1 MSGSKNWFCIDRAPL
16 DFCLIDK
23 MAMKLSPAIQVI
35 GTPTTVGENMRTL
48 VILLFAAAA
57 FSGSFSTAQAE
68 EAGNVT
74 IPDKVRA
81 NILKRHPQAQD
92 LKASHETHF
101 GQQLLEV
108 SFKDTEDELKHE
120 LFRTDGALFA
130 NEILLANGLEI
141 SPDVTKVLA
150 DNFAGYRLEKAELVI
165 NPNGVGEE
173 YELFIEV
180 AGNKLKVSVNDKG
193 SITAKDKY

>member
-1 MSGSKNWFCIDRAPL
+1 
-16 DFCLIDK
+16 
-23 MAMKLSPAIQVI
+23 
-35 GTPTTVGENMRTL
+35 MRTL
-48 VILLFAAAA
+48 LLSLLAATT
-57 FSGSFSTAQAE
+57 FYSSLSTAQAQDS
-68 EAGNVT
+68 ASVA

-92 LKASHETHF
+92 LKATQETHF

-130 NEILLANGLEI
+130 NEILLDNGLEI

-150 DNFAGYRLEKAELVI
+150 DNFPGYKLHKAELVI

-180 AGNKLKVSVNDKG
+180 GGSKWKVAVNDKG
-193 SITAKDKY
+193 KITDKDAY

>member
-1 MSGSKNWFCIDRAPL
+1 
-16 DFCLIDK
+16 
-23 MAMKLSPAIQVI
+23 
-35 GTPTTVGENMRTL
+35 MRTL
-48 VILLFAAAA
+48 LISLLATAA
-57 FSGSFSTAQAE
+57 FYGSLSTAQAQE
-68 EAGNVT
+68 TDSVT

-92 LKASHETHF
+92 LKATHETHF
-101 GQQLLEV
+101 GQQVLEV
-108 SFKDTEDELKHE
+108 SFKDVEDEIKHE

-150 DNFAGYRLEKAELVI
+150 DNFPGYKLHKAELVI

-180 AGNKLKVSVNDKG
+180 GGSKWKVAVNDKG
-193 SITAKDKY
+193 QITDKDAY

>member
-1 MSGSKNWFCIDRAPL
+1 
-16 DFCLIDK
+16 
-23 MAMKLSPAIQVI
+23 
-35 GTPTTVGENMRTL
+35 MRTL
-48 VILLFAAAA
+48 LLSLLATTA
-57 FSGSFSTAQAE
+57 FYGSLSTAQAQE
-68 EAGNVT
+68 TGNVAV
-74 IPDKVRA
+74 PDKVRA

-92 LKASHETHF
+92 LKATHETHF
-101 GQQLLEV
+101 GQQVLEV
-108 SFKDTEDELKHE
+108 SFKDVEDETKHE

-150 DNFAGYRLEKAELVI
+150 DNFPGYKLHKAELVI

-180 AGNKLKVSVNDKG
+180 GGSKWKVAVNDKG
-193 SITAKDKY
+193 QITDKDAY

>member
-1 MSGSKNWFCIDRAPL
+1 
-16 DFCLIDK
+16 
-23 MAMKLSPAIQVI
+23 
-35 GTPTTVGENMRTL
+35 MRTF
-48 VILLFAAAA
+48 LLSLLATTA
-57 FSGSFSTAQAE
+57 FCGSLSIAQAAE
-68 EAGNVT
+68 SANIAV
-74 IPDKVRA
+74 PDKVRA

-92 LKASHETHF
+92 FRASQESHF

-108 SFKDTEDELKHE
+108 SFKDVDEELKHE

-150 DNFAGYRLEKAELVI
+150 ENFPGYKLNKAELVI

-180 AGNKLKVSVNDKG
+180 GGGKWKVSVDDKG
-193 SITAKDKY
+193 KITGKDTY

>member
-1 MSGSKNWFCIDRAPL
+1 
-16 DFCLIDK
+16 
-23 MAMKLSPAIQVI
+23 
-35 GTPTTVGENMRTL
+35 MRTL
-48 VILLFAAAA
+48 LLSLLAATT
-57 FSGSFSTAQAE
+57 FYSSLSTAQAQDS
-68 EAGNVT
+68 ASVA

-92 LKASHETHF
+92 LKATQETHF

-130 NEILLANGLEI
+130 NEILLDNGLEI
-141 SPDVTKVLA
+141 SPDVTNVLA
-150 DNFAGYRLEKAELVI
+150 DNFPGYKLHKAELVI

-180 AGNKLKVSVNDKG
+180 GGSKWKVAVNDKG
-193 SITAKDKY
+193 KITDKDAY

>member
-1 MSGSKNWFCIDRAPL
+1 
-16 DFCLIDK
+16 
-23 MAMKLSPAIQVI
+23 
-35 GTPTTVGENMRTL
+35 MRTL
-48 VILLFAAAA
+48 LLSLLAATT
-57 FSGSFSTAQAE
+57 FYSSLSTAQAQDSGSL
-68 EAGNVT
+68 AV
-74 IPDKVRA
+74 PDKVRA

-92 LKASHETHF
+92 LKATQETHF

-130 NEILLANGLEI
+130 NEILLDNGLEI

-150 DNFAGYRLEKAELVI
+150 DNFPGYKLHKAELVI

-180 AGNKLKVSVNDKG
+180 GGSKWKVAVNDKG
-193 SITAKDKY
+193 KITDKDAY

>member
-1 MSGSKNWFCIDRAPL
+1 
-16 DFCLIDK
+16 
-23 MAMKLSPAIQVI
+23 
-35 GTPTTVGENMRTL
+35 MRTL
-48 VILLFAAAA
+48 LLSLLAATA
-57 FSGSFSTAQAE
+57 FCGSVSTAQAQE
-68 EAGNVT
+68 TGNVT
-74 IPDKVRA
+74 VPDKVRA

-92 LKASHETHF
+92 FKATHETHF
-101 GQQLLEV
+101 GQQVLEV
-108 SFKDTEDELKHE
+108 SFKDLEDEIKHE

-150 DNFAGYRLEKAELVI
+150 DNFPGYKLHKAELVI

-180 AGNKLKVSVNDKG
+180 GGSKWKVAVNDKG
-193 SITAKDKY
+193 KITDKDAY

>member
-1 MSGSKNWFCIDRAPL
+1 
-16 DFCLIDK
+16 
-23 MAMKLSPAIQVI
+23 
-35 GTPTTVGENMRTL
+35 MRTL
-48 VILLFAAAA
+48 LLSLLAATA
-57 FSGSFSTAQAE
+57 FYSSLSTAQAQDS
-68 EAGNVT
+68 ASVAV
-74 IPDKVRA
+74 PDKVRA

-92 LKASHETHF
+92 LKATQETHF

-120 LFRTDGALFA
+120 LFRADGALFA

-150 DNFAGYRLEKAELVI
+150 DNFPGYKLHKAELVI

-180 AGNKLKVSVNDKG
+180 GGSKWKVAVNDKG
-193 SITAKDKY
+193 KITDKDAY